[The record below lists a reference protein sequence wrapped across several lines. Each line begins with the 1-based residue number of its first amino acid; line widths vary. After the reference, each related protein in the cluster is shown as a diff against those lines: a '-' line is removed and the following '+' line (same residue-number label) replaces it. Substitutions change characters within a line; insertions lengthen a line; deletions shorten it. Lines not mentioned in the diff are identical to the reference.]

1 MNAIYAIYAGYI
13 FFSIFYIKY
22 SLNTVGSKTIRALE
36 ISRVK
41 NLVSNAILW
50 NKYLSSHDLQALYY
64 L

>member
-41 NLVSNAILW
+41 KFTFNAVLK
-50 NKYLSSHDLQALYY
+50 NKRL
-64 L
+64 